1 MSWGFW
7 LGIFVVIAIVIGA
20 SVLVGK
26 MLSRPGGSE
35 ERPARHQQMLALKAS
50 GALRHRKSNQD

>member
-1 MSWGFW
+1 MTGFW
-7 LGIFVVIAIVIGA
+7 IGIVIVIAIVIGA

-26 MLSRPGGSE
+26 ILSRPGGSE
-35 ERPARHQQMLALKAS
+35 HRPTQNDKMLGLKAS